1 MHDKNFTNDYWVTM
15 VYVDS
20 YEDNV
25 MRGWFSNPYLKEPE
39 KFSSLSDFIIK
50 MECMLDLMG
59 LPQSYSA
66 NRSFRKDNPSALTSP
81 CAGISR
87 GTKATFCL
95 TIRFR
100 RNSSW
105 QGTISWLESS
115 NKQNF
120 RSVLEL
126 ITLMDSALREQSFPS
141 SGRNTAALA

>member
-39 KFSSLSDFIIK
+39 KFSCLSDFIIK
-50 MECMLDLMG
+50 MECMLELMG

-66 NRSFRKDNPSALTSP
+66 NRSFRKGSSAALNAP
-81 CAGISR
+81 GEGISR
-87 GTKATFCL
+87 GGKATFCL

-115 NKQNF
+115 KKQNF

-126 ITLMDSALREQSFPS
+126 ITLMDSALREESFPGS
-141 SGRNTAALA
+141 ERNTAAMA

>member
-1 MHDKNFTNDYWVTM
+1 MHDKVFENDYWVTM

-20 YEDNV
+20 YKDNV
-25 MRGWFSNPYLKEPE
+25 MRGWFSNPYLEKPE
-39 KFSSLSDFIIK
+39 NFTSMSDFIIK

-66 NRSFRKDNPSALTSP
+66 TRSFRKENAAALSAS
-81 CAGISR
+81 CAEVKR
-87 GTKATFCL
+87 GEKATFSL

-100 RNSSW
+100 RNNSW
-105 QGTISWLESS
+105 PGTVNWFESK

-126 ITLMDSALREQSFPS
+126 ITLMDSALRENSFTDS
-141 SGRNTAALA
+141 ETKTAALA